1 MARRHLARWTSDSP
15 LATRHFDHRLDSD
28 KTLAGTPSIVA
39 AYIALFIVWAAAW
52 VDLRTRR
59 IPNPISLAGI
69 GLGLLTALEL
79 GGAEGLMQSLAG
91 LGLGTVLLL
100 PGYLLRSTGAGD
112 VKLTAAV
119 GALLGPK
126 GVLLAFVVAI
136 LTGALIGIGYAL
148 MAWRLKGARS
158 PFERYGQMLRYLF
171 TTGRVSYVP
180 PAADE
185 IMGQRFAF
193 GVPIAIG
200 TTVAA
205 LWLA

>member
-1 MARRHLARWTSDSP
+1 M
-15 LATRHFDHRLDSD
+15 
-28 KTLAGTPSIVA
+28 AGTPSIIA
-39 AYIALFIVWAAAW
+39 AVIALFIVWAAAW

-79 GGAEGLMQSLAG
+79 GGIEGLVRSFAG
-91 LGLGTVLLL
+91 LGLGAVLLL

-112 VKLTAAV
+112 VKLMAAV

-136 LTGALIGIGYAL
+136 LSGALIGIGYAL
-148 MAWRLKGARS
+148 TAWRLKGAHS
-158 PFERYGQMLRYLF
+158 PFERYGQMMRFLF
-171 TTGRVSYVP
+171 TTGRLSYIP

-205 LWLA
+205 FWPA

>member
-1 MARRHLARWTSDSP
+1 MP
-15 LATRHFDHRLDSD
+15 E
-28 KTLAGTPSIVA
+28 TPPTVAIVV
-39 AYIALFIVWAAAW
+39 ALFLVWAAAW
-52 VDLRTRR
+52 VDIRTRR
-59 IPNPISLAGI
+59 IPNLISISGMSLGALIYIEQGGFAGMLHCL
-69 GLGLLTALEL
+69 LGLSL
-79 GGAEGLMQSLAG
+79 GF
-91 LGLGTVLLL
+91 VLLL
-100 PGYLLRSTGAGD
+100 PGYLSRSTGAGD
-112 VKLTAAV
+112 VKLMAAV

-158 PFERYGQMLRYLF
+158 PFKRYGQMLRYLF

-205 LWLA
+205 FWTP